1 MDFNPPPQPQ
11 FDTPDTFG
19 GITPN
24 GIPLRI
30 RYARPRTARTK
41 NQHCAFF
48 FRGGIANLV
57 GDGPGGGMPNVARW
71 IPSAAP
77 PRLGPAAIFVMH
89 AQEPHGPKT
98 TTTLTLCTQAP
109 HLVSC
114 HGAFAAAPRRS
125 TAKMAG
131 GGHAAGRASK
141 KSGGGALSMLHHTHP
156 HQTSDFVLKMHTKQ
170 AHDRACVRYML
181 GFGI

>member
-1 MDFNPPPQPQ
+1 MRHAGHPRGHCPQRNSTSHSLSTPQ
-11 FDTPDTFG
+11 NRTNQKPA
-19 GITPN
+19 
-24 GIPLRI
+24 LRV
-30 RYARPRTARTK
+30 
-41 NQHCAFF
+41 FF
-48 FRGGIANLV
+48 PGEIAHLA

-71 IPSAAP
+71 MPSAAP

-109 HLVSC
+109 HLVGC

-141 KSGGGALSMLHHTHP
+141 KSGSGALSMLHHTRP

-170 AHDRACVRYML
+170 AHNGACVRYML
-181 GFGI
+181 GFGG

>member
-1 MDFNPPPQPQ
+1 M
-11 FDTPDTFG
+11 
-19 GITPN
+19 
-24 GIPLRI
+24 
-30 RYARPRTARTK
+30 A
-41 NQHCAFF
+41 
-48 FRGGIANLV
+48 

-109 HLVSC
+109 HLVGC

-125 TAKMAG
+125 TAKIAG
-131 GGHAAGRASK
+131 GGHATGRASK
-141 KSGGGALSMLHHTHP
+141 KSGGGALSMLHHTRP

-170 AHDRACVRYML
+170 AHNGACVRYML
-181 GFGI
+181 GFGGSYRSTMTIRTHHGHFYRPGASYWHLSSRCHGGGSSIRGFQPRGFYHRGSYH